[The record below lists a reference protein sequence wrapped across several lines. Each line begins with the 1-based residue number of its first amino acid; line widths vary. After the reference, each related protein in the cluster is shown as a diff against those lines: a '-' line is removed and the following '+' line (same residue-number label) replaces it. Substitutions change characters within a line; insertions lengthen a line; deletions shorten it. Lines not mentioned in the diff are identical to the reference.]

1 MWWTGTALDLKFVGD
16 DNLQR
21 LAQLADT
28 PAAFY
33 QKYVKTKQSE
43 LLKQDVQ
50 IALNTTPEYASDFA
64 TRVIEYFEAH
74 WYPQHASEL
83 EPPKPVL
90 PPVPAAISTT
100 PAMSS
105 ASQPMTFT
113 PSITLS
119 PSSYSS
125 TLQPSVHQVIQPPQ
139 IEQTFTRQEVTAM
152 LEKAKYENQDSTA
165 RRCNELRDF
174 AVAQITGLKEEIQQ
188 IQNTQKMLADS
199 FNQMRKFLE
208 DYMKTQQTPPGQT
221 GYIIGAPPVAGGHV
235 ASAYPGSMG
244 GMYGGPSS
252 SMVPSYPMGMP
263 PATSGLT
270 PYSCE
275 PNLSGAINL
284 LKDSRLESPF
294 SSPSDIFIND
304 MTAFFH
310 TLRESTVLL
319 DYICLENVVIVEWK
333 AMLPQTGAAIGLGFV
348 MDVMGTGCAAEK
360 GQKIF
365 VEYRSNGILQIRGRE
380 ERVDPFMTG
389 DVIRIELNMINRT
402 ACFFRNNMLIPI
414 KISVIP
420 KVIKL
425 YAVGSGPG
433 ARVDVK
439 SLSMTSSYSN
449 IPPNA
454 FRCDIAMDKV

>member
-1 MWWTGTALDLKFVGD
+1 MWWTGTDLEFKYVGD

-28 PAAFY
+28 PVAFY

-113 PSITLS
+113 PSITSS
-119 PSSYSS
+119 PSSYSPAA
-125 TLQPSVHQVIQPPQ
+125 QPSGPQVIQPPQ

-152 LEKAKYENQDSTA
+152 LEKAKYEIQDSTD
-165 RRCNELRDF
+165 RKCNELKDF
-174 AVAQITGLKEEIQQ
+174 TIAQITGLKEEIQQ
-188 IQNTQKMLADS
+188 IQNTQKELADS
-199 FNQMRKFLE
+199 YNQMRQYLE
-208 DYMKTQQTPPGQT
+208 DYMKTQQSQPTPT
-221 GYIIGAPPVAGGHV
+221 GYIIGAPPVAGGPV
-235 ASAYPGSMG
+235 VSAYPGSVG

-263 PATSGLT
+263 PASGLI
-270 PYSCE
+270 PYSCA
-275 PNLSGAINL
+275 PNLSGASNL
-284 LKDSRLESPF
+284 LRSARLESPT
-294 SSPSDIFIND
+294 SSTSDIFIND

-310 TLRESTVLL
+310 TPRQSTVLL
-319 DYICLENVVIVEWK
+319 DYICLEDVVIVEWK
-333 AMLPQTGAAIGLGFV
+333 VMLPQTGAAIGLGFV
-348 MDVMGTGCAAEK
+348 MDVMGTGYAT
-360 GQKIF
+360 GNDQKIF

-433 ARVDVK
+433 GRVDAM
-439 SLSMTSSYSN
+439 SLSMTSNSSN